1 VRLFRLGAVTLALLV
16 AAAAC
21 ADGAAP
27 TPTPRDFTA
36 VLESLALRGAT
47 IHQAVAGDSGCPTLP
62 LHSNAVRLELTLQ
75 QDGEDYEIYLFRWRR
90 PEHYTA
96 ATEAFADCL
105 EQYAAASVAVNVD
118 SIELAP
124 WRAFGP
130 GWTDELRSALGGA
143 LRAAGGSD

>member
-1 VRLFRLGAVTLALLV
+1 VKLPRLLAVTLALLIGI
-16 AAAAC
+16 AAC

-90 PEHYTA
+90 PAHYEA
-96 ATEAFADCL
+96 AAETFDDCL
-105 EQYAAASVAVNVD
+105 EQYAAVSVAVNVD

-130 GWTDELRSALGGA
+130 GWSDELRTALAGA
-143 LRAAGGSD
+143 LRAAGGSG

>member
-1 VRLFRLGAVTLALLV
+1 MLSLLV
-16 AAAAC
+16 LVAAC

-27 TPTPRDFTA
+27 TPTPGDFHA
-36 VLESLALRGAT
+36 VLEALALRGAT
-47 IHQAVAGDSGCPTLP
+47 IHRAVAGDSGCPTLP

-75 QDGEDYEIYLFRWRR
+75 QDGEDYEIHLFRWRR
-90 PEHYTA
+90 QAHFEA
-96 ATEAFADCL
+96 AAETFHDCFEA
-105 EQYAAASVAVNVD
+105 YAAAGVAASAD

-130 GWTDELRSALGGA
+130 DWTDDLRTALAGA

>member
-1 VRLFRLGAVTLALLV
+1 MLSLLV
-16 AAAAC
+16 VAAAC

-36 VLESLALRGAT
+36 VLEALALRGAT

-90 PEHYTA
+90 PAHYDA
-96 ATEAFADCL
+96 AADAFNECL
-105 EQYAAASVAVNVD
+105 AQYAADSVSVNVD
-118 SIELAP
+118 AIEMAP
-124 WRAFGP
+124 WRSFGP
-130 GWTDELRSALGGA
+130 GWTDELRSALTGA
-143 LRAAGGSD
+143 LRAAGGSG